1 MATLFHNFGKK
12 IAIVILKCNLY
23 IFKRS
28 RFAVLVCWAALLKS
42 WTRLSPGSDI

>member
-1 MATLFHNFGKK
+1 MATLFHNFWGKN
-12 IAIVILKCNLY
+12 AIVILKCNIY

-42 WTRLSPGSDI
+42 WTCIIPW